1 MMTSPQSENDP
12 DFRDFF
18 RRRNPVLITEPG
30 VFDIARTAFEWLV
43 TGPHPVALD
52 CRLVPGLPARLV
64 PLDELGSLLLD
75 RDAPQSLRDAAWV
88 ALVSRSRADGGTWT
102 IACVGLALPWLVQ
115 VAARLT
121 RSAQGEAHDIQA
133 AVLTGFLEELTT
145 VDLDRPRILVR
156 LRWSAYR
163 AGCAA
168 LRETLHAAAPV
179 GDASD
184 EQMQALLAER
194 AVPASGFRSCPPPE
208 LSAHPELALLAA
220 VDASVISA
228 QEATLIGATRF
239 GELSLAEA
247 AHARGQ
253 TYEAAKKSRQRA
265 ESRLAAHLKTATA
278 PDALDRPPA
287 AVPPT
292 SSRLH
297 TVTGRGPTSAREQRR
312 PVAAN
317 APNSGPGHRGARL
330 GAASQPRPPAARPDA
345 AREALSCD

>member
-1 MMTSPQSENDP
+1 MTSPQPENDP

-52 CRLVPGLPARLV
+52 CRPIPGLPARRV

-75 RDAPQSLRDAAWV
+75 KDTPQPLRDAAWA
-88 ALVSRSRADGGTWT
+88 ALVTRSRTDGGTWT
-102 IACVGLALPWLVQ
+102 VACVGLALPWLVQ

-133 AVLTGFLEELTT
+133 AVVTGFLEELTT
-145 VDLDRPRILVR
+145 VDLHRPRILVR

-168 LRETLHAAAPV
+168 LRETLHAASPL
-179 GDASD
+179 GHPSD
-184 EQMQALLAER
+184 EQMQELLAER
-194 AVPASGFRSCPPPE
+194 VASASGFRSCPPPQ
-208 LSAHPELALLAA
+208 LSGHPELALLAA
-220 VDASVISA
+220 VDAGVISA

-253 TYEAAKKSRQRA
+253 TYEAAKKSRRRA
-265 ESRLAAHLKTATA
+265 ESRLVSHLRTEIP
-278 PDALDRPPA
+278 PDAPGGPRA
-287 AVPPT
+287 SVPPT
-292 SSRLH
+292 SARLH
-297 TVTGRGPTSAREQRR
+297 IVTDRDAKSAREQHP

-317 APNSGPGHRGARL
+317 APDSVPGDRGPRL
-330 GAASQPRPPAARPDA
+330 CAPSRPRRPAARPGA
-345 AREALSCD
+345 AQEARSCD

>member
-1 MMTSPQSENDP
+1 MMPSPQSENDP
-12 DFRDFF
+12 AFRDFF
-18 RRRNPVLITEPG
+18 RRRTPAVITEPG
-30 VFDIARTAFEWLV
+30 VFDIAHTAFEWLV

-52 CRLVPGLPARLV
+52 GRPIPGLPTRLV

-75 RDAPQSLRDAAWV
+75 KDAPQSLRDAAWA
-88 ALVSRSRADGGTWT
+88 ALVTRSRADGGTWT
-102 IACVGLALPWLVQ
+102 VACVGLALPWLVQ

-133 AVLTGFLEELTT
+133 AVVTGFLEELTT

-168 LRETLHAAAPV
+168 LRETLHAASPV

-184 EQMQALLAER
+184 EQMQELLAEC
-194 AVPASGFRSCPPPE
+194 AVPVSGFRSCPPPE
-208 LSAHPELALLAA
+208 PSAHPELALFAA
-220 VDASVISA
+220 VDAGVISA
-228 QEATLIGATRF
+228 QEATLISATRF

-253 TYEAAKKSRQRA
+253 TYEAAKKTRQRA

-278 PDALDRPPA
+278 PDALDLPPA
-287 AVPPT
+287 SAPPT
-292 SSRLH
+292 SSRLR

-312 PVAAN
+312 PVVAN
-317 APNSGPGHRGARL
+317 APNSGPGDREPRL
-330 GAASQPRPPAARPDA
+330 RAAPQQRRPAARPDT